1 MESYGLYHSLP
12 TLLVLCVTN
21 LVMQLAHTCVSNRC
35 CDFLIDPSLESST
48 FPFSALYNIRG
59 IFPVFCFPVSD
70 TPFPRPAQRAEDLG
84 WWKVGG
90 AHLCA
95 CTGSYGGLLPA
106 PVGLL
111 ESMNAHL
118 IRS

>member
-59 IFPVFCFPVSD
+59 IFPVLCFPVSD